1 MAEWVRDSGKSN
13 WKEIWYELYEKYD
26 FNKDVAM
33 AKWVE
38 LYPNQVPYTV
48 SESDRKTV
56 GIFQNAEDSGKF
68 VEDNQELFNTYKEG
82 AAFLI
87 PNEGAFS
94 YDAYRTMKTMG
105 LRENKRVED
114 HLLEV
119 QSAADAEIYY
129 DRKNRFDNSITN
141 IADPVARK
149 ILRSQYNN
157 WKDSYMAGRPMLE
170 EYLGRGREK
179 AIERV
184 RALND
189 LSTMLDDPKFANI
202 RPETQNVLRE
212 MVNSY
217 KSYVKQKEVF
227 DLVGGNREIIDIV
240 RSGTLRKIKELSNFN
255 ENTLSAYMS
264 IFSRLLG
271 E

>member
-1 MAEWVRDSGKSN
+1 M
-13 WKEIWYELYEKYD
+13 
-26 FNKDVAM
+26 
-33 AKWVE
+33 
-38 LYPNQVPYTV
+38 
-48 SESDRKTV
+48 
-56 GIFQNAEDSGKF
+56 
-68 VEDNQELFNTYKEG
+68 
-82 AAFLI
+82 
-87 PNEGAFS
+87 
-94 YDAYRTMKTMG
+94 
-105 LRENKRVED
+105 
-114 HLLEV
+114 

-189 LSTMLDDPKFANI
+189 LSTMLDDPKFSSI
-202 RPETQNVLRE
+202 RPETQNVLRD
-212 MVNSY
+212 MVNAY
-217 KSYVKQKEVF
+217 KGYVKQKEIFELTGGDREVI
-227 DLVGGNREIIDIV
+227 DLVK
-240 RSGTLRKIKELSNFN
+240 SGTLSKIKNLSTFN
-255 ENTLSAYMS
+255 ENTLTAYNS

>member
-1 MAEWVRDSGKSN
+1 
-13 WKEIWYELYEKYD
+13 
-26 FNKDVAM
+26 
-33 AKWVE
+33 
-38 LYPNQVPYTV
+38 
-48 SESDRKTV
+48 
-56 GIFQNAEDSGKF
+56 
-68 VEDNQELFNTYKEG
+68 
-82 AAFLI
+82 
-87 PNEGAFS
+87 
-94 YDAYRTMKTMG
+94 MG

-114 HLLEV
+114 HLIQV

-129 DRKNRFDNSITN
+129 DRKSKFDESITN
-141 IADPVARK
+141 IADPVTRK

-170 EYLGRGREK
+170 EFLGKGREK

-184 RALND
+184 RALDD
-189 LSTMLDDPKFANI
+189 LTNMLDDKRFANI

-212 MVNSY
+212 MVDSY
-217 KSYVKQKEVF
+217 KGYVRQKEVF
-227 DLVGGNREIIDIV
+227 DLVGGNRDLIDIV
-240 RSGTLRKIKELSNFN
+240 RSGTLRRIKDLSNFN